1 MKIPL
6 QLQTAFSQVRQI
18 VRKLILPGL
27 GPVAPEIFDEF
38 ARINLRRI
46 SLTSLL
52 AMPVHLASFILF
64 WLTVPDQPA
73 EIVWRQSI
81 MITHASLFIIMLTMA
96 LLANLPAW
104 LQAGPAMRAMHYIM
118 MVVIMAGGLLVV
130 WFDQLVGDSIVVYIL
145 VCLLCG
151 LLYLNSPRISFL
163 YYSLGY
169 LAFFIILG
177 YSQAEPHRLLA
188 ARVNGLVAAAIGLG
202 ASVVMWRQNC
212 LNAMQRKQISEQQ
225 DLLLLKN
232 QELEKMAFLDP
243 LTALPNRRYFDE
255 VVKKE
260 VAQIRRSARQSCL
273 IILDVDHFKNV
284 NDTFGHTT
292 GDEVLCQMA
301 KLLQNSLRQTDMI
314 ARFGGEEFIILLP
327 DTQLASGGQVADKLR
342 QQIENRIF
350 RAEGHAIRITASFGV
365 AQLRL
370 PQRMPSNY
378 YAECDKA
385 LYQAKQKGR
394 NRVEIATPA

>member
-1 MKIPL
+1 MKTPL
-6 QLQTAFSQVRQI
+6 QLQTTFSLARQA

-27 GPVAPEIFDEF
+27 GPVSPDITDEI
-38 ARINLRRI
+38 ARINLRRV

-64 WLTVPDQPA
+64 WMTVPDQSA
-73 EIVWRQSI
+73 EMIWRQSI
-81 MITHASLFIIMLTMA
+81 MISHACFFFIMLTVA
-96 LLANLPAW
+96 LLANLPFW
-104 LQAGPAMRAMHYIM
+104 SKVSLAMKAVHHIM
-118 MVVIMAGGLLVV
+118 MILIMAGGLLIVR
-130 WFDQLVGDSIVVYIL
+130 FDQLVGDSIIVYIL

-151 LLYLNSPRISFL
+151 VLFLTSPRISFIYFTL
-163 YYSLGY
+163 SY

-177 YSQAEPHRLLA
+177 YSQTEPHRLLA
-188 ARVNGLVAAAIGLG
+188 ARVNGLVATAIGLG
-202 ASVVMWRQNC
+202 VAVVMWRQSC
-212 LNAMQRKQISEQQ
+212 LNSVQRKQISEQQ

-301 KLLQNSLRQTDMI
+301 QLLQQSLRQTDMI

-342 QQIENRIF
+342 QLIENHSF

-365 AQLRL
+365 ALLRL
-370 PQRMPSNY
+370 PQRRQSNY

>member
-1 MKIPL
+1 MKTPQ
-6 QLQTAFSQVRQI
+6 QLLTAFSQAHQVI
-18 VRKLILPGL
+18 RKLILPGL
-27 GPVAPEIFDEF
+27 GPVSPDIINEF
-38 ARINLRRI
+38 ARINLRRV
-46 SLTSLL
+46 SLISLL
-52 AMPVHLASFILF
+52 AMPVHLSSFILF

-73 EIVWRQSI
+73 EIIWRQSI
-81 MITHASLFIIMLTMA
+81 MISHACFFIIMLSMA

-104 LQAGPAMRAMHYIM
+104 TVAGPAMKAVHHVLMILIM
-118 MVVIMAGGLLVV
+118 SGGLLIV
-130 WFDQLVGDSIVVYIL
+130 WFDQLVGDSIIVYIL

-151 LLYLNSPRISFL
+151 VLFLTSPRN
-163 YYSLGY
+163 SLIFFAMSY
-169 LAFFIILG
+169 LAFFILLG
-177 YSQAEPHRLLA
+177 YSQSEPHQLLA
-188 ARVNGLVAAAIGLG
+188 ARVNGLVATAIGLG
-202 ASVVMWRQNC
+202 VAVVMWRQNC
-212 LNAMQRKQISEQQ
+212 LNTVQRKQISEQQ
-225 DLLLLKN
+225 ELLLLKN

-292 GDEVLCQMA
+292 GDDVLCQMA

-327 DTQLASGGQVADKLR
+327 DTQLAAGGQVADKLR
-342 QQIENRIF
+342 QLIENRIF